1 MVCYNIIVGNF
12 GDQDYTLKII
22 IVLTKYPKIGAN
34 IVNVNDAIPIM
45 TPVSSEEAPLSLA

>member
-1 MVCYNIIVGNF
+1 MCKF
-12 GDQDYTLKII
+12 GDQDSTLKI

-45 TPVSSEEAPLSLA
+45 IPVSSEEAPLSLA